1 MPRCLVCPGLTVK
14 NGAEGKGSLATYY
27 SVVGGVKSDVSANRV
42 IRNKEKSV
50 ITGIFI
56 DSDEAKGCADAMA
69 SKMQGLV

>member
-1 MPRCLVCPGLTVK
+1 MK

-56 DSDEAKGCADAMA
+56 NSDKNIISDEAKGCADAMA

>member
-1 MPRCLVCPGLTVK
+1 MPRCLVYPGLTVK

-50 ITGIFI
+50 IMGIFT
-56 DSDEAKGCADAMA
+56 D
-69 SKMQGLV
+69 